1 MIKLLMQA
9 AALIPRSKGAL
20 IGLTPLHVASRFARS
35 KAVGLLIQAGVD
47 VNISSAEGNTPLN
60 TWLPSKD
67 TR

>member
-20 IGLTPLHVASRFARS
+20 TGLTPLHVASRFARS
-35 KAVGLLIQAGVD
+35 KAAGLLIQAGVD
-47 VNISSAEGNTPLN
+47 VNVSSAEGNTPLH
-60 TWLPSKD
+60 TWLLIKD